1 MVLLWRLRGCGPVKI
16 LKLAMIPVFMLA
28 ISIGWLGYYNW
39 RGTGNP
45 LLLPYAM
52 NYRQYHITG
61 PFLFSHLRPIPHFHH
76 ESMQRFYTQF
86 ELTEYRKSHSRPLRF
101 LIWKCKVYYH
111 TFVPGYGILIAAGLV
126 TLLRRRQAVILW
138 VPMLAFFG
146 FGLEIMMMAWA
157 PFPQYG
163 APADGLL
170 VLLIAFGLFEIRC
183 LRLPHID
190 GRNFA
195 RGLVLAEAAL
205 VCSLCWNYWLHA
217 EEPSSPIYAT
227 FERPRI
233 ENLLLRQ
240 SGKQLCLVKYSPSH
254 SPHEEW
260 IYNRADLKSARI
272 IWARSLNPEQD
283 RKLILAFP
291 GRQVWLLQPD
301 RVDAGE
307 LSAYPYR
314 SP

>member
-1 MVLLWRLRGCGPVKI
+1 MKAAWSIPCVMVLLWWLRGCGPVKV

-45 LLLPYAM
+45 LLLPYVM

-76 ESMQRFYTQF
+76 ESMQRFYPQF

-138 VPMLAFFG
+138 VPVLAFFG

-183 LRLPHID
+183 LRLLHID

-205 VCSLCWNYWLHA
+205 VCSLCWSYWLHA
-217 EEPSSPIYAT
+217 EEPSPPIYAT

-254 SPHEEW
+254 SPHEQW
-260 IYNRADLKSARI
+260 IYNRADFKSARI

-291 GRQVWLLQPD
+291 GRQVWLLQPI
-301 RVDAGE
+301 G
-307 LSAYPYR
+307 
-314 SP
+314 